1 MSNGILTLAFS
12 EWITIFFELM
22 YLTSIITVQVTVMF
36 VCKVVALTIWWA
48 PRGLVTITKI
58 ERVNDYF
65 IIMIFFYRI
74 KLHDAIIWFF
84 LSFILKK
91 SFLLSRLKQNSH
103 FHLMFWVPFQVQKSQ
118 SQWIKYHFPSHIL
131 GQSQFNFTPSGPS
144 YKLPVDTII
153 FNSNSQLQTTGTH
166 IIKKTG
172 TSKIS

>member
-65 IIMIFFYRI
+65 IIMIFFLSDKTPWRYYLI
-74 KLHDAIIWFF
+74 FF
-84 LSFILKK
+84 LNFILEKY
-91 SFLLSRLKQNSH
+91 FLLSGLKQNSH
-103 FHLMFWVPFQVQKSQ
+103 FHLMFWVSFLVQKSQ
-118 SQWIKYHFPSHIL
+118 SQWDKSHFSTHIL
-131 GQSQFNFTPSGPS
+131 GQPSPILPLQDPPTSFRWTLLFSIRIPS
-144 YKLPVDTII
+144 FKLLVRT
-153 FNSNSQLQTTGTH
+153 
-166 IIKKTG
+166 
-172 TSKIS
+172 